1 MKYVGLHG
9 KPGACV
15 SARCVRWCWRLCQPS
30 DAEDGL
36 ALQAIV
42 AAWEQ
47 SCGPLDQY
55 GMQHSRTFANLCN
68 AGVPIQTFARTVA
81 AECTLAVPTS

>member
-1 MKYVGLHG
+1 M
-9 KPGACV
+9 CV
-15 SARCVRWCWRLCQPS
+15 LVLAALSAIWCKGCGGP
-30 DAEDGL
+30 
-36 ALQAIV
+36 QAMV

-47 SCGPLDQY
+47 SCGTLDQY

-81 AECTLAVPTS
+81 AECMPVMHAS